1 MNKIKHIVLMCL
13 TCLLIS
19 CSCYSLD
26 SVPYVMTGE
35 FVMEEGAAD
44 YSICGVDLY
53 LFNKSDKDIKR
64 IYLVFFLF
72 DKDGEPAMECS
83 NKIYAV
89 IEKEV
94 FAGETENF
102 CMSLDSFMN
111 SVPEDY
117 LIIDYLYLSKI
128 EYEDGTVWEDPYGLI
143 AFK

>member
-1 MNKIKHIVLMCL
+1 MNKINRIVLMCL

-19 CSCYSLD
+19 CSCYGPD

-53 LFNKSDKDIKR
+53 LFNKSDKAIKR

-72 DKDGEPAMECS
+72 DKDGEPATECS

-94 FAGETENF
+94 FAGETETF

-117 LIIDYLYLSKI
+117 LIIDYLYLSII